1 MYQFFLEQHYYVIK
15 TAEMLESE
23 KSDWK
28 CKLCNLN
35 CSFLQEI
42 STESLCATCHA
53 RDTEV
58 FKTDTEDSSLGS
70 LVPLFSCLTLG
81 YLINLVLRPICE
93 GSQKEAP
100 CESCGANCT
109 SVQGCCHCT
118 VRSLGPCTLFQLKE
132 ATWWAGS
139 HDR

>member
-1 MYQFFLEQHYYVIK
+1 MYQFFLEQHYYIIK

-28 CKLCNLN
+28 CKLYNLN

-58 FKTDTEDSSLGS
+58 FKTDTEDSSPGS

-81 YLINLVLRPICE
+81 YLINLVLRPICRREPE
-93 GSQKEAP
+93 GGSLRVLWVH
-100 CESCGANCT
+100 CT

-118 VRSLGPCTLFQLKE
+118 VRPLGPCTLFQLKE